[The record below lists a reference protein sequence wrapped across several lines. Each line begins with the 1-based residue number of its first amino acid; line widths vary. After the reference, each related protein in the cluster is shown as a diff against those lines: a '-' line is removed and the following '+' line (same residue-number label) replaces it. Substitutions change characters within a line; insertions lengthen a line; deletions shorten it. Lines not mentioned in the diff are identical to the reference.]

1 MKYIITIIL
10 FAFALPAFGQIC
22 TIDYSQTQVGIYPDS
37 LPDGTVGQPYN
48 QDLTFVMPTDTMG
61 YDFTNFHILSV
72 ALPVGL
78 SWACNNSSSNCDY
91 NPQVSPYGCVNISG
105 TPLLAG
111 TYNVDVTVLADLTIL
126 SGYPF
131 VFQLQL
137 EILPSSATISNNG
150 FTSIGAPACAP
161 ALVQFTNNNPG
172 LLQYSWNFGNGNLS
186 YAENPTA
193 QYYPNPGTYLVNY
206 TAYANLDTTQV
217 YTLSNLLITS
227 MSNFGGGFPSYEN
240 ADAYFKIL
248 ENGTLVY
255 QSTIIGDQNPP
266 VQWTLNYNLNP
277 NSTYVIEIWE
287 ADDSYGEPYFGADDY
302 MGSHPLNFN
311 GCSGCGA
318 GTSNFN
324 YVINQQLI
332 LPTPQ
337 VSSTDTIV
345 IYALPPAPVISYDS
359 LAHTLSTPDLG
370 FAYQWYYNGS
380 PVAGATSAS
389 HVVYQSGA
397 YWLVAIN
404 PNGCVAFSD
413 TLTAIYCNPFV
424 QAQLSENNGTL
435 LVSNAAQNATF
446 TWHLDGQ
453 ALANQQ
459 GNTLTFQENGNY
471 QCIVTDPFGCSDTT
485 NLLLIDVG
493 LASIASEQPK
503 IFPNPAK
510 DYLNVSLPPD
520 WLGSTLQIID
530 LLGKVVY
537 VEQASANTCAIP
549 LHAIQSGTY
558 LIQLTKYNN
567 HYQQLICI
575 SSAH

>member
-1 MKYIITIIL
+1 MKYIVTIVL
-10 FAFALPAFGQIC
+10 FAFVAPTYGQIC
-22 TIDYSQTQVGIYPDS
+22 TIDYTQTQVGIYPDS

-131 VFQLQL
+131 IFQLQL

-302 MGSHPLNFN
+302 MGSHPLHFN

-324 YVINQQLI
+324 YIVNQQLI

-345 IYALPPAPVISYDS
+345 IYELPPAPVISYDS

-389 HVVYQSGA
+389 HVLYQSGS

-404 PNGCVAFSD
+404 PNGCVSFSD
-413 TLTAIYCNPFV
+413 TLIAIYCNPFV
-424 QAQLSENNGTL
+424 QAQLIETNGTL
-435 LVSNAAQNATF
+435 SVSNIAQNASISWLFNGNTVP
-446 TWHLDGQ
+446 
-453 ALANQQ
+453 NQQ
-459 GNTLTFQENGNY
+459 ENTFVTSENGTY
-471 QCIVTDPFGCSDTT
+471 QCIVTDAFGCSDST
-485 NLLLIDVG
+485 NIILIDVG
-493 LASIASEQPK
+493 LATNHLEQPT
-503 IFPNPAK
+503 IYPNPAK
-510 DYLNVSLPPD
+510 DFVSVSLPTH
-520 WLGSTLQIID
+520 WVGALIELSD
-530 LLGKVVY
+530 LKGKVLY
-537 VEQASANTCAIP
+537 VEKASAQAHTI
-549 LHAIQSGTY
+549 HFTSIQSGLYFIRITNQTDQFQH
-558 LIQLTKYNN
+558 LIFVAT
-567 HYQQLICI
+567 
-575 SSAH
+575 SD